1 MTLFTESGLDGQYLP
16 SPLERLRKQAATY
29 RSWCWSLLRR
39 TDAVLSSGRGYR
51 AVPAGTSA
59 DGLNSWSAQWNRRP
73 HQSVRG
79 AHAHASISPATIRR
93 ALEAATGMALVLA
106 G

>member
-1 MTLFTESGLDGQYLP
+1 
-16 SPLERLRKQAATY
+16 
-29 RSWCWSLLRR
+29 
-39 TDAVLSSGRGYR
+39 
-51 AVPAGTSA
+51 
-59 DGLNSWSAQWNRRP
+59 
-73 HQSVRG
+73 VRG